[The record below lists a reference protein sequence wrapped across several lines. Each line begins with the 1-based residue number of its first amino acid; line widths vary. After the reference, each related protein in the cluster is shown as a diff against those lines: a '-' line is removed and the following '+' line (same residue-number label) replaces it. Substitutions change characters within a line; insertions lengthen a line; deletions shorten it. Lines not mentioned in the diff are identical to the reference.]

1 MDGAGRVPD
10 DSIHKI
16 ETFLICGANRPT
28 IMTTRYSNSP
38 PRVLPADDDVPLRP
52 EPSPLASAQAKRA
65 HRQQEIQRKGI
76 N

>member
-1 MDGAGRVPD
+1 M
-10 DSIHKI
+10 
-16 ETFLICGANRPT
+16 RPIYT
-28 IMTTRYSNSP
+28 P
-38 PRVLPADDDVPLRP
+38 PPVILQADDDIPTRP